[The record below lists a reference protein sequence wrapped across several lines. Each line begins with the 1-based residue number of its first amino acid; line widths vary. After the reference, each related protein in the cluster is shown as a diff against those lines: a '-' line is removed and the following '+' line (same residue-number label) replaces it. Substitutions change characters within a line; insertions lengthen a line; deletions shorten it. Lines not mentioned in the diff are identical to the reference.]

1 MLSWSLAWEHGP
13 VAVRVPAAGV
23 VSRPGFERAAS
34 YERGWEVARAGADVA
49 VLALGDLF
57 PLGEKIADELAGR
70 GVARA
75 TLVNPRRATAP
86 EADLVTGLARD
97 HRLVVTLEDGVV
109 DGGFGER
116 CARILAREG
125 GVRVRCYGL
134 PCAFPDRY
142 DPASL
147 LESCGMTVEGVCDDV
162 ERALGR

>member
-1 MLSWSLAWEHGP
+1 MSESDIDAK
-13 VAVRVPAAGV
+13 
-23 VSRPGFERAAS
+23 SAS
-34 YERGWEVARAGADVA
+34 YIEALNKLNELRGTLASVDGERKFQRER
-49 VLALGDLF
+49 LKN
-57 PLGEKIADELAGR
+57 LGEEIADELAGR

-86 EADLVTGLARD
+86 EADLVAGLSRD